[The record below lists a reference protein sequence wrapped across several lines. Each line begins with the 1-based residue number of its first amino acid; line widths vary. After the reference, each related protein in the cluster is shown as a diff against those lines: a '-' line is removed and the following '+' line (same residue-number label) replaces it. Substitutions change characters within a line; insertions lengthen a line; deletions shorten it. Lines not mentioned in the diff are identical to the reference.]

1 MKLSLKNHYA
11 LALESPCLTPGSEIL
26 PNFEFIEVPLAELCF
41 DFGLSLKLGVG
52 VRKLFSELSDF
63 K

>member
-1 MKLSLKNHYA
+1 MKLSLKKK

>member
-1 MKLSLKNHYA
+1 M
-11 LALESPCLTPGSEIL
+11 L
-26 PNFEFIEVPLAELCF
+26 PNFEFMEVPLAELCF